1 MSYARE
7 WEGMG
12 QGGFTDAEPSALNPD
27 AKNRDSIPFW
37 NQDVPGPDLAFP
49 LTGHIVQVAE
59 PGSVN
64 LQNEGNS
71 TYYIRQ
77 LL

>member
-1 MSYARE
+1 MPGSRKE
-7 WEGMG
+7 WDNVDSQT
-12 QGGFTDAEPSALNPD
+12 QGHLLRIQMQRTV
-27 AKNRDSIPFW
+27 SIPFW
-37 NQDVPGPDLAFP
+37 NQDVQGPDLAFP
-49 LTGHIVQVAE
+49 FIGHIVQVAE
-59 PGSVN
+59 PTSVN

>member
-1 MSYARE
+1 
-7 WEGMG
+7 MG
-12 QGGFTDAEPSALNPD
+12 QCGFTDAGPSAPNPD
-27 AKNRDSIPFW
+27 AKNCVSIPFW
-37 NQDVPGPDLAFP
+37 NQDVQGPDLAFP
-49 LTGHIVQVAE
+49 FIGHIVQVAE
-59 PGSVN
+59 PTSVN